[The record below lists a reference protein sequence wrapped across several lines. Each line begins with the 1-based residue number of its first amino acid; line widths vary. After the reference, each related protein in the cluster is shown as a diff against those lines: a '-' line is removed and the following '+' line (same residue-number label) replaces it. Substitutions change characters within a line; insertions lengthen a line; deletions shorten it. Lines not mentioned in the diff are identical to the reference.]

1 MFRHMISQG
10 SAQNGSRKLAYDVT
24 GSGPDL
30 LLLHGLS
37 SFRDRWHTLG
47 YVEHFAKRFRVITMD
62 FAGHGQSSKPHEPEA
77 YALDNVLADVGAVLD
92 AAGAERPMVLGFSY
106 GGRLALHF
114 STERELTGVVALG
127 ARFGPAMSQQR
138 CHGFV
143 AEWDRIAGL
152 IESGQFDPNAFSE
165 EFRIEIERND
175 PRAVQAC
182 TLAFGD
188 WPEVTPAQISTPT
201 LFLVGDRDAER
212 IEAYHEWHHEML
224 RNPQISAVTLPG
236 ADHGSTFFNPGMAR
250 TAVDRYLEV
259 IA

>member
-1 MFRHMISQG
+1 METQPNAG
-10 SAQNGSRKLAYDVT
+10 VATNGSRTLAYDVT

-62 FAGHGQSSKPHEPEA
+62 FAGHGQSSKPREPEA

-92 AAGAERPMVLGFSY
+92 AAGAERPTVLGFSY
-106 GGRLALHF
+106 GGRLALHL
-114 STERELTGVVALG
+114 STELELAAAIALG

-138 CHGFV
+138 CNGFV

-152 IESGQFDPNAFSE
+152 IESGQFDPNDFSE

-182 TLAFGD
+182 TLAFGN
-188 WPEVTPAQISTPT
+188 WRKLTPAEISAPT

-212 IEAYHEWHHEML
+212 IEAYHEWHGEML
-224 RNPQISAVTLPG
+224 RNPQITAATLAG
-236 ADHGSTFFNPGMAR
+236 ADHGSTFFDPQVAR
-250 TAVDRYLEV
+250 AAVDRYLNV

>member
-1 MFRHMISQG
+1 MEAQT
-10 SAQNGSRKLAYDVT
+10 SAGVATNGLRTLAYDVT

-47 YVEHFAKRFRVITMD
+47 YVERFAKRFRVITMD
-62 FAGHGQSSKPHEPEA
+62 FDGHGQSSKPHETEA

-92 AAGAERPMVLGFSY
+92 AAGAERPTALGFSY
-106 GGRLALHF
+106 GGRLALHL
-114 STERELTGVVALG
+114 STERDLAAAIALG

-138 CHGFV
+138 CNGFV

-152 IESGQFDPNAFSE
+152 IESGQFDPNDFSE

-182 TLAFGD
+182 TLAFGN
-188 WPEVTPAQISTPT
+188 WRKLTPAEISAPT

-212 IEAYHEWHHEML
+212 IEAYHEWHGEML
-224 RNPQISAVTLPG
+224 RNPQITAATLAG
-236 ADHGSTFFNPGMAR
+236 ADHGSTFFDPRVAR
-250 TAVDRYLEV
+250 AAVDRYLNV